1 MTRPPRPAKASRRD
15 FLAASTLGA
24 MATFGG
30 GGLVTGCGKKAKTQ
44 GAASNAKQTAE
55 VLPKRYPLELAKPD
69 FAGDGPIPDGYSKY
83 PQAIVRAVKTK
94 PSAGGKPIKTMT
106 AYWGPIP
113 PGLGR
118 NSYLEAMNAELG
130 VPIDPSVQDGI
141 TFSQKLSAMLGAR
154 DVPDLLSAPSWEI
167 DKIPRYAQ
175 AVKALFADLTDYL
188 RGDAVKAYPM
198 LATLPTNAWQYSVW
212 DGKLA
217 AVPFPSDGPFPYAL
231 FYRKDLAVK
240 QGVEVPKTIDELY
253 RFGKKMTKADKG
265 VWAFGNVFHMLQ
277 MLFKCPGVHG
287 GWGRKPG
294 GGLVFKYELP
304 EYKQAS
310 EFMAR
315 LVKENLVHPDVI
327 ENNGNDSKTLFNGG
341 KMICVEDGMGV
352 WRGTQ
357 SEQSK
362 VTPGFDIQP
371 IPIFSAVGGD
381 PLAWT
386 SERPIFYTFI
396 KKGLPKERMEELLRV
411 LDWLAAPFGSFEQ
424 QLMTFGVEGKHFTRG
439 PDGSPVA
446 TDLSHKELADQY
458 KFLGGRMPVQVGTA
472 DVPNFVPELMAYLQ
486 ATYKYREP
494 DPFVGIKLEYPANY
508 SKILQIT
515 EDKMNDVVR
524 GRRPIGDIDQIVK
537 EWRTTGGDEGRAFFE
552 KALSDNG
559 R

>member
-1 MTRPPRPAKASRRD
+1 MTRPPRPAPTSRRD

-24 MATFGG
+24 MATFG

-69 FAGDGPIPDGYSKY
+69 FAGEGPIPDGYSKY

-94 PSAGGKPIKTMT
+94 PGSSKTPIKTMT

-118 NSYLEAMNAELG
+118 NSYLEAVNAELG

-175 AVKALFADLTDYL
+175 AVKALFADLTEYL

-217 AVPFPSDGPFPYAL
+217 AVPFPTDGPFPYAL

-240 QGVEVPKTIDELY
+240 EGVEVPKTIDEFY

-304 EYKQAS
+304 EYKQAA

-341 KMICVEDGMGV
+341 KLICVEDGMGV

-362 VTPGFDIQP
+362 VTQGFDIQP
-371 IPIFSAVGGD
+371 VPIFSAVGGD

-386 SERPIFYTFI
+386 SERPIFYTFV
-396 KKGLPKERMEELLRV
+396 KKGLPKERMEEILRV

-439 PDGSPVA
+439 ADGSPVA
-446 TDLSHKELADQY
+446 TDLNHKELADQY

-472 DVPNFVPELMAYLQ
+472 DVPNFVQDLMAYLS

-508 SKILQIT
+508 SKVLQIT